1 MSDSVKP
8 DGYNTTVPVRILTP
22 DKVQTRIGTLE
33 FDDGLPTPATARV
46 LFDHLDFVRGIEA
59 FLNCV
64 PAASVEAMRLG
75 MEEIGVTSSH
85 QVAIADQLLDS
96 NPLFLTGNTDTVY
109 VSGILDLERDG
120 PTVVEVPAGC
130 GPTTV
135 NDAWFRFITDMG
147 RPGPDRGQGGK
158 YLIVPAGYDGDVPDG
173 HFLCESRSR
182 INWLI
187 MRGLLVDGKPDAPT
201 KNFRDGLRVYPL
213 SQADAPPEMEFI
225 SLSGRE
231 FNTIHANDVS
241 FFDELDAVIQREPL
255 GLIDDETRGLLAS
268 IGIIKG
274 RPFAPDD
281 RMRALLTD
289 AVAVANGTA
298 RAISFQTRDPQA
310 YKYPNSQWKTA
321 FIGDDYRWLIDD
333 GVGGRNLDARTLFFY
348 CATVNTPA
356 MALKIPG
363 VGSQYAFTEHDG
375 NGEYLDGAASYA
387 LTLPPHVPA
396 KDFWSIVLYDTQTRS
411 ELQTGQPFP
420 SKNSNRDPLAANPD
434 GSITLTFGPTPPE
447 ENPGNWTQTVPG
459 KKWFTLLRLYGPL
472 EPWFDN
478 TWVPGEIERPD
489 AR

>member
-1 MSDSVKP
+1 MSETVKP
-8 DGYNTTVPVRILTP
+8 DGYNTPVPAKIFTP
-22 DKVQTRIGTLE
+22 DKVETRIGTLE
-33 FDDGLPTPATARV
+33 FDDGLPTQATAQI
-46 LFDHLDFVRGIEA
+46 LFDHLDFLRGVEA
-59 FLNCV
+59 FLTCV

-75 MEEIGVTSSH
+75 MEEVGITASH
-85 QVAIADQLLDS
+85 QVGIADQLLDS

-120 PTVVEVPAGC
+120 PTVVEIPPGC

-135 NDAWFRFITDMG
+135 NDAWFRFVTDMG

-158 YLIVPAGYDGDVPDG
+158 YLIVPAGYDGPVPDG
-173 HFLCESRSR
+173 HFVAETRSR

-187 MRGLLVDGKPDAPT
+187 MRGLLVDGRPDAPT
-201 KNFRDGLRVYPL
+201 KNFHDGLRVYPL
-213 SQADAPPEMEFI
+213 AQADAPPEMEFI
-225 SLSGRE
+225 SLGGRE

-241 FFDELDAVIQREPL
+241 FYDELDAVIQREPL
-255 GLIDDETRGLLAS
+255 EVIDDETRGLLAA

-298 RAISFQTRDPQA
+298 RAIAFKTRDPEA
-310 YKYPNSQWKTA
+310 YKYPGSKWKSA

-333 GVGGRNLDARTLFFY
+333 GIGGRNLDARTLFFY
-348 CATVNTPA
+348 LATVNTPA

-363 VGSQYAFTEHDG
+363 VGSQYAFTEHDTT
-375 NGEYLDGAASYA
+375 GEYLDGAKDYE
-387 LTLPPHVPA
+387 LTLPPDVPA

-420 SKNSNRDPLAANPD
+420 SKNNTRDPLVANPD
-434 GSITLTFGPTPPE
+434 GSLTLTFGPTPPTH
-447 ENPGNWTQTVPG
+447 NPGNWTQTVPG
-459 KKWFTLLRLYGPL
+459 KKWFTILRLYGPL

-478 TWVPGEIERPD
+478 TWMPGDIEPVHVP
-489 AR
+489 